1 MSAEY
6 FIDTNVFIYLFDET
20 DERKRKSAEHLIH
33 QALVNGNG
41 CISYQV
47 VQEAINVLIK
57 GLNVSSDNVREIL
70 EHVLLPLLQVYPSQA
85 IYHRS
90 LDLHARYGFSY
101 YDSLI
106 IAAAIDAGCEN
117 LYTEDLQHGQRI
129 EGLSIRNPFEN

>member
-47 VQEAINVLIK
+47 VQEAINVLTK
-57 GLNVSSDNVREIL
+57 GLKVSSDNVREIL
-70 EHVLLPLLQVYPSQA
+70 EHVLLPLWQVYPSQA
-85 IYHRS
+85 IYHRG